1 MGEYDAKNF
10 KLEKIQPE
18 GVSTF
23 GKHFVLAYP
32 GYNTPLPNAVNLRLL
47 LYTYN
52 VEEFYVTVSRRG
64 SDWEDQ
70 ADFLISSGQ
79 HYTLYEENDFVG
91 FEPIA
96 QTRWTNTLKA
106 AYTFS
111 CLVYAFIPKLYNIVA
126 YFQAVPVEGWGRRY
140 TVITPSFRPSIQIVN
155 GPMNQS
161 ITLYPN
167 EAGKTELTKY
177 FKDRDGHFKHSFVFH
192 LDR

>member
-1 MGEYDAKNF
+1 MQLHCFLVSITFPLSLQENF
-10 KLEKIQPE
+10 KLEKLQPE

-64 SDWEDQ
+64 SDWEDK

-91 FEPIA
+91 
-96 QTRWTNTLKA
+96 
-106 AYTFS
+106 
-111 CLVYAFIPKLYNIVA
+111 
-126 YFQAVPVEGWGRRY
+126 
-140 TVITPSFRPSIQIVN
+140 
-155 GPMNQS
+155 
-161 ITLYPN
+161 
-167 EAGKTELTKY
+167 
-177 FKDRDGHFKHSFVFH
+177 
-192 LDR
+192 